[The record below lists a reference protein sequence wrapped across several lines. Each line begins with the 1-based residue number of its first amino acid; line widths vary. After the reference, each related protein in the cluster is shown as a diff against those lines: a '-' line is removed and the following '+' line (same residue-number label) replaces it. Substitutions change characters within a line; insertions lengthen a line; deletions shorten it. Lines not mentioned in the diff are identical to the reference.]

1 LCKMA
6 GILNERERR
15 ELPLSAEVGVWSEI
29 APLRKLII
37 WGEPGCETALGQLL
51 PQNESLFL
59 ENFDVA
65 IGRGEY
71 IRMKQMFLD
80 QGVELVVVKDAYA
93 KVVERQHFPSAPK
106 SLQELERKM
115 IERAIELYEKHHIGN
130 LEKIIDWIPGFL
142 AADMESYGEDSAIKL
157 NWILSLAG
165 EKPMSNLF
173 YARDQSNVIGD
184 RIVMSKMR
192 YPIRVPE
199 VELYRQAYE
208 QLGLGSLTFMTS
220 QGTIEGGDTMIW
232 GDTCYIGVAVRTS
245 REAVE
250 EIYRGIGK
258 RLEEKGIKMA
268 IVENQELVELNK
280 KLGDNP
286 TDDDMNSMHLDTF
299 WTPLG
304 PDTALACMEEVSM
317 RSIAFVSKKDG
328 RMVFEEA
335 ENFAQYME
343 RRGFKVINVTRQE
356 QHDYSTNLLHLGN
369 GTVIVPLEKNER
381 VINELRK
388 IGLNVLTPDI
398 KELVGGYGAVHC
410 MTASLVRG

>member
-1 LCKMA
+1 MCKMTR
-6 GILNERERR
+6 ILNERERG
-15 ELPLSAEVGVWSEI
+15 ELPFSAEVGVWSEI

-51 PQNESLFL
+51 PQKESLFL
-59 ENFDVA
+59 QNFDVA
-65 IGRGEY
+65 VGRGEY
-71 IRMKQMFLD
+71 IRMKQMLLD
-80 QGVELVVVKDAYA
+80 QGVDLVVVKDAYA
-93 KVVERQHFPSAPK
+93 KVTERQPFPSAPT

-115 IERAIELYEKHHIGN
+115 IERAIELYEKHHIGD
-130 LEKIIDWIPGFL
+130 LEKVIGWISGLL
-142 AADMESYGEDSAIKL
+142 AADAESYGEDSAIKL

-165 EKPMSNLF
+165 EKPMSNIF

-258 RLEEKGIKMA
+258 RLEKRGIKMA
-268 IVENQELVELNK
+268 IVENPELVELNIG
-280 KLGDNP
+280 LGDKP

-304 PDTALACMEEVSM
+304 SDTVLACMEEVSM
-317 RSIAFVSKKDG
+317 RRIAFVSEKDG
-328 RMVFEEA
+328 GVVFEEA
-335 ENFAQYME
+335 ENFADYME

-381 VINELRK
+381 VISELRK